1 MCSAQ
6 GEAAPGSMS
15 MGAGAVPGM
24 GVLDM
29 PACPGKGLEYAGEQL
44 SFTAFG
50 QTIYRLQDFG

>member
-1 MCSAQ
+1 
-6 GEAAPGSMS
+6 MS